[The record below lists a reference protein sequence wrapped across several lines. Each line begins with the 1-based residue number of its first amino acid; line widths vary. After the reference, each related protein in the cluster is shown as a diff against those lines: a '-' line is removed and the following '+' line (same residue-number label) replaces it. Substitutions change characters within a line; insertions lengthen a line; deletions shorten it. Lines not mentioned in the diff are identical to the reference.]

1 MWKKDLLIIISMW
14 GGLLFPRMVLLSDVY
29 QLWVPDVGEH
39 SLDPNMEEMKL
50 PRANRTI
57 IADSILA
64 DLDKA
69 VMYLNTQ
76 NNSATMRIHKDVAR
90 ALKSEVALF
99 EGTWEKYHK
108 AKNDK
113 FFDSTVTDEKIRDYF
128 NQAVAAAK
136 EVMDR
141 GVWAIYNTGNKLDDI
156 VRCSRLQIIG

>member
-1 MWKKDLLIIISMW
+1 
-14 GGLLFPRMVLLSDVY
+14 
-29 QLWVPDVGEH
+29 
-39 SLDPNMEEMKL
+39 MEEMKL

-99 EGTWEKYHK
+99 EGTWE
-108 AKNDK
+108 
-113 FFDSTVTDEKIRDYF
+113 
-128 NQAVAAAK
+128 
-136 EVMDR
+136 
-141 GVWAIYNTGNKLDDI
+141 NTIKRKMISFLI
-156 VRCSRLQIIG
+156 LR

>member
-1 MWKKDLLIIISMW
+1 MFISY
-14 GGLLFPRMVLLSDVY
+14 GRLT
-29 QLWVPDVGEH
+29 WVNTP
-39 SLDPNMEEMKL
+39 LDPNMEEMKL

-141 GVWAIYNTGNKLDDI
+141 AYGPFIILVTNWMII
-156 VRCSRLQIIG
+156 VRCFRLQIYRVIRKYFGINSMMEIRLVIM

>member
-1 MWKKDLLIIISMW
+1 
-14 GGLLFPRMVLLSDVY
+14 
-29 QLWVPDVGEH
+29 
-39 SLDPNMEEMKL
+39 MKL

-99 EGTWEKYHK
+99 GR
-108 AKNDK
+108 NLG
-113 FFDSTVTDEKIRDYF
+113 KIP
-128 NQAVAAAK
+128 
-136 EVMDR
+136 
-141 GVWAIYNTGNKLDDI
+141 
-156 VRCSRLQIIG
+156 

>member
-1 MWKKDLLIIISMW
+1 MGAWRGWTLRLILIWKKW
-14 GGLLFPRMVLLSDVY
+14 
-29 QLWVPDVGEH
+29 
-39 SLDPNMEEMKL
+39 KL

-113 FFDSTVTDEKIRDYF
+113 FFDSTVTDEK
-128 NQAVAAAK
+128 N
-136 EVMDR
+136 
-141 GVWAIYNTGNKLDDI
+141 
-156 VRCSRLQIIG
+156 SRLF

>member
-1 MWKKDLLIIISMW
+1 
-14 GGLLFPRMVLLSDVY
+14 
-29 QLWVPDVGEH
+29 
-39 SLDPNMEEMKL
+39 MEEMKL

-99 EGTWEKYHK
+99 EGTWEK
-108 AKNDK
+108 
-113 FFDSTVTDEKIRDYF
+113 IP
-128 NQAVAAAK
+128 
-136 EVMDR
+136 
-141 GVWAIYNTGNKLDDI
+141 
-156 VRCSRLQIIG
+156 